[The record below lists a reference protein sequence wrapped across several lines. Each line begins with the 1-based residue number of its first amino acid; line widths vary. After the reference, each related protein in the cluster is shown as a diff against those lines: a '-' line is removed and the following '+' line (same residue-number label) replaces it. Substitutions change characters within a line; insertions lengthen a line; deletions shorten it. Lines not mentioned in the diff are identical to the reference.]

1 MTPEIK
7 TQELE
12 VFFLGNPRENTVF
25 CQENRHARKERAQA
39 SEFPGSPLEKLRLP
53 YRGRMLLIAK
63 KPFRGKPRKG
73 FLGRD
78 EFFQRI
84 FLHKSQDWVI
94 VGG

>member
-1 MTPEIK
+1 MRSFVKKTGMPE
-7 TQELE
+7 
-12 VFFLGNPRENTVF
+12 GS
-25 CQENRHARKERAQA
+25 ERQA
-39 SEFPGSPLEKLRLP
+39 NEHQWSPLEKLRLP
-53 YRGRMLLIAK
+53 ARGRMLLIAK

-84 FLHKSQDWVI
+84 FLHKSQAWVI

>member
-1 MTPEIK
+1 MRSFVKKTGMPE
-7 TQELE
+7 
-12 VFFLGNPRENTVF
+12 GS
-25 CQENRHARKERAQA
+25 ERQA
-39 SEFPGSPLEKLRLP
+39 NEHQWSPLEKLRLP
-53 YRGRMLLIAK
+53 ARGRMLLIAK

-73 FLGRD
+73 FLDRD

>member
-1 MTPEIK
+1 MRSFVKKTDMPEGS
-7 TQELE
+7 EL
-12 VFFLGNPRENTVF
+12 PS
-25 CQENRHARKERAQA
+25 ERA
-39 SEFPGSPLEKLRLP
+39 SWSHLEKLRLP
-53 YRGRMLLIAK
+53 ARGRILLIAK

-73 FLGRD
+73 FLDRD

>member
-1 MTPEIK
+1 MRPFVKKTGMPE
-7 TQELE
+7 
-12 VFFLGNPRENTVF
+12 GS
-25 CQENRHARKERAQA
+25 ERQA
-39 SEFPGSPLEKLRLP
+39 NEHQWSPLEKLRLP
-53 YRGRMLLIAK
+53 LKGQNASDTKKTFRGR
-63 KPFRGKPRKG
+63 PRKG